1 VPYLL
6 EQNSPKATWT
16 LMVGGAGDN
25 GWAGVTAISQG
36 ALFSMANVACL
47 ENEKTNIRFNEV
59 YLAMRIDYDS
69 VVDEKGSGGDW
80 HRTKASDFAKVQEG
94 IWANEEI
101 RACRVSVL
109 SPADIDTLNY
119 KKKLGGGAFPPTD
132 PPV

>member
-1 VPYLL
+1 M
-6 EQNSPKATWT
+6 T
-16 LMVGGAGDN
+16 GAAGEI

-59 YLAMRIDYDS
+59 YLSIRIEYDS
-69 VVDEKGSGGDW
+69 ACEEKGTGGDW
-80 HRTKASDFAKVQEG
+80 QRTKASDFARVQEG

-109 SPADIDTLNY
+109 SPADIDTLQY
-119 KKKLGGGAFPPTD
+119 KKKLGGWFPPGH
-132 PPV
+132 P